1 MSKLTKSKMVL
12 SHLKSGQTITS
23 LDAINLY
30 GATRL
35 SAIIF
40 TLRQRGLN
48 IATLPT
54 TIKDRFGN
62 TTTYAK
68 YKLLDLDL
76 EPIELEEDLFSSSS
90 IDVETRILTEPKPIE
105 SSTENTKGKYSKNF
119 LQRLWSKITSE
130 E

>member
-1 MSKLTKSKMVL
+1 MVL

-40 TLRQRGLN
+40 NLRQRGLN

-76 EPIELEEDLFSSSS
+76 EPRELEEDLFSSSS
-90 IDVETRILTEPKPIE
+90 IDVETRILTEPKPVE
-105 SSTENTKGKYSKNF
+105 SSTEDTEGKYSKNF

>member
-1 MSKLTKSKMVL
+1 MVL

-40 TLRQRGLN
+40 NLRQRGLN

-76 EPIELEEDLFSSSS
+76 EPRELEEDLFSSSS
-90 IDVETRILTEPKPIE
+90 IDIETRILTEPKPVE
-105 SSTENTKGKYSKNF
+105 SSTEDTEGKYSKNF